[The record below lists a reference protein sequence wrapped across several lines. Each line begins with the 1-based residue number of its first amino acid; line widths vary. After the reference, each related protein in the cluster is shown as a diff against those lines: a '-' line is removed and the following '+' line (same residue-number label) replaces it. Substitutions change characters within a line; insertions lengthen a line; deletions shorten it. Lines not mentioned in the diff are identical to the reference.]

1 MRKCVYLHKFLLWFF
16 MLNRHFL
23 RIKVMQEV
31 YACKQ
36 SGLTDVAAAQRN
48 LLENIESLYELFVR
62 QLSFWVEVRNF
73 AEQRIEENKKK
84 NFPTE
89 EDLNPNMKFVNNKVL
104 CALNENLDLAHLE
117 EKYRIYWAEHRDNFI
132 RAYYKKIR
140 ETEVFSAY
148 MEKGGEN
155 TFAEDKALITSMIDE
170 YMPDDEVLQDFFAD
184 IKPIFEDDYQAALSL
199 LWNFFNTIPAS
210 FNEKSMLPPIYDNL
224 NSDDSDKD
232 FAINLLKKSLA
243 SFDEN
248 VELIAQNIS
257 NWEINRVALMDK
269 ILISMA
275 VTELCD
281 FSTIPVK
288 VSINEYIDVSKLY
301 STPDSWRFING
312 LLDKLTEVLKQQ
324 GRIKKAGKGLL

>member
-1 MRKCVYLHKFLLWFF
+1 

-36 SGLTDVAAAQRN
+36 SGLTDIAVAQRN
-48 LLENIESLYELFVR
+48 LLENIDSLYELFVR
-62 QLSFWVEVRNF
+62 QLSFWVELRNF

-117 EKYRIYWAEHRDNFI
+117 EKYRIDWAEHRDNFV
-132 RAYYKKIR
+132 RAYYKKMR
-140 ETEVFSAY
+140 ETEIFKAY

-155 TFAEDKALITSMIDE
+155 TFAEDKELITSIIDE
-170 YMPDDEVLQDFFAD
+170 YMPDDEVLIDFFAD
-184 IKPIFEDDYQAALSL
+184 IKPIFEDDYQASLSL
-199 LWNFFNTIPAS
+199 LWNYISTLSTS
-210 FNEKSMLPPIYDNL
+210 FNEKSMLPLVYDNL
-224 NSDDSDKD
+224 KGDDSDRD
-232 FAINLLKKSLA
+232 FAIKLLKKSLA
-243 SFDEN
+243 EFEEN
-248 VELIAQNIS
+248 VELIGQNIS
-257 NWEINRVALMDK
+257 NWDINRVALMDK

-275 VTELCD
+275 VTELCN
-281 FSTIPVK
+281 FPTIPLK
-288 VSINEYIDVSKLY
+288 VSINEYIEVSKLY

-324 GRIKKAGKGLL
+324 GRINKAGKGLL